1 MSRGLTTLRTEGVG
15 ANTVPEREQH
25 VQRPCG
31 GREHS
36 VSDGQTGSSGCWSAA
51 REGEV
56 GDGPEE
62 ENPSQVK
69 HGFVSLAE
77 DCHLYPC
84 GN

>member
-25 VQRPCG
+25 MQRPCG

-36 VSDGQTGSSGCWSAA
+36 VSDGQRGSSGCWSAA

-56 GDGPEE
+56 GDRPEE

>member
-1 MSRGLTTLRTEGVG
+1 MG
-15 ANTVPEREQH
+15 AKTVLKREQH

-31 GREHS
+31 GREHR
-36 VSDGQTGSSGCWSAA
+36 VCEGQRGRSGCWSEA

-56 GDGPEE
+56 GDEPEE
-62 ENPSQVK
+62 ENPCQAR
-69 HGFVSLAE
+69 HGSVSLAE